1 MSVLSLTLSTPI
13 AFLDTRTYGFSNKS
27 LKKSFLS
34 IVKITT
40 TRLSWKNS
48 LIWNCRLFLLTYIAW
63 YSIESRHSYTYC
75 TLIEYFSN
83 AKSNAQPHNL
93 SLDICCRQT
102 KVGFPAKSTK
112 MGAAFGVLLQYVLI
126 WPNLLGCYWM
136 YLLISRQ
143 ESQFT
148 EKLYLQM
155 LLTDYVWIRI

>member
-34 IVKITT
+34 IVM
-40 TRLSWKNS
+40 
-48 LIWNCRLFLLTYIAW
+48 AW

-102 KVGFPAKSTK
+102 KVEFPTKSTK

-126 WPNLLGCYWM
+126 
-136 YLLISRQ
+136 
-143 ESQFT
+143 
-148 EKLYLQM
+148 
-155 LLTDYVWIRI
+155 